1 MFSLLFALSTS
12 ANFCYK
18 QDGTFPACPEGA
30 IEITTIE
37 EIVEKKST
45 PVTPPLKHHTVFDS
59 PTINERRRQII
70 DTPTGSISSPN

>member
-1 MFSLLFALSTS
+1 MFRPSPTV
-12 ANFCYK
+12 
-18 QDGTFPACPEGA
+18 
-30 IEITTIE
+30 IEIGTEEDLRQYE